1 MLKISFLIPSKNRL
15 FLLKHAV
22 NSIIRLNP
30 KIQYEVI
37 IVDNASDEDYKSY
50 IDALNLPQIKYYRQS
65 IPVPVTENWQKA
77 LSMAD
82 GDYVLML
89 GDDDALAP
97 NFFDLIPEL
106 IDQHHSDVIYLAGYH
121 YCYPNVMPD
130 NALGYMACVKSE
142 ILKGVEKPYK
152 LDITYARALAADIL
166 DFRHRFNFNAQHF
179 LLNRNFIDQFDFLGG
194 LYQSP
199 YPDFF
204 AAALLFTKAE
214 SILVVPEGS
223 VIIGIS
229 PRSFGAYYFSNRQK
243 EGYKFLDNETLS
255 PDIKD
260 FVKENYFPGDM
271 NNTNWLISAE
281 MARRALPEDFK
292 QLVNTE
298 RYRAIQIYAVIKDR
312 YWNRTLNDEDLE
324 TVKTNLK
331 FPELM
336 LFNFLLKDLDPRVSK
351 DKNILLPMFESTEQL
366 LGQYPVGFYQMIDI
380 GAHENIS
387 DAVNWL
393 RNDRSLDS
401 VIINTPRDKFMPNAN
416 NFLRKKV
423 GILLRILFQ
432 SNADRVIRV
441 LKRGPIYIIKTTFK
455 KCGLLF
461 SGFFSREQ
469 NSLIHPVI
477 KDEGPLQIMV
487 RRGNDFCLISPA
499 LFDDF
504 DFRNGDSLD
513 IVPHSEAEKL
523 LKTPEGNWHVVDS
536 QGRGIRVPSLYEL
549 TEFKGYLMPE
559 HLVRLTGAGSETF
572 DVLGKGHIANYK
584 KYMGLEPGMNFLEI
598 ACGMGRDAFQLV
610 EILGK
615 AGSYIGIDVQRE
627 SIVWLSKNIT
637 RDNPN
642 FKFYHFDAIHELHNP
657 YGLKTTMDCP
667 LPAESRSID
676 RIGLQS
682 LLTHIFED
690 EVVHYLKEIARVL
703 KPGGIAYVTFLLYS
717 EEIVSAS
724 RINDC
729 TPYGLRFE
737 YKYADGCY
745 INNLQYP
752 TGGVAYTEEA
762 MMRMI
767 NRAGLKLTRPFLKG
781 YWSGYHAQPDDDGQD
796 VALLALAD

>member
-15 FLLKHAV
+15 YLLEHAV
-22 NSIIRLNP
+22 NSIIELKS
-30 KIQYEVI
+30 KIKYEVI

-50 IDALNLPQIKYYRQS
+50 VDALDLPQIKYYRQN

-97 NFFDLIPEL
+97 NFFDLIPKL
-106 IDQHHSDVIYLAGYH
+106 IERYHSDVIYLAGYH

-130 NALGYMACVKSE
+130 NAVGYMACVKSE
-142 ILKGVEKPYK
+142 ILKDVDKPYQ
-152 LDITYARALAADIL
+152 LDLTYARSLAADIL

-179 LLNRNFIDQFDFLGG
+179 LLNRNFINQFNSSGG

-204 AAALLFTKAE
+204 AAALLFTKAK

-223 VIIGIS
+223 VIIVIS

-281 MARRALPEDFK
+281 MAKRALPEEFK
-292 QLVNTE
+292 QSVNIE
-298 RYRAIQIYAVIKDR
+298 RYRAIQIYSAIKDR
-312 YWNRTLNDEDLE
+312 YWHKILNDHDLE
-324 TVKTNLK
+324 NVKTNLSVS
-331 FPELM
+331 ELM
-336 LFNFLLKDLDPRVSK
+336 LFNFLQKDLDPRVTI
-351 DKNILLPMFESTEQL
+351 DKNILLPMFESTEQQ
-366 LGQYPVGFYQMIDI
+366 LGQYPAGFYQMLDI
-380 GAHENIS
+380 GAHKNIS

-393 RNDRSLDS
+393 KTGGSIDSIIISPQRNY
-401 VIINTPRDKFMPNAN
+401 FMSSSN
-416 NFLRKKV
+416 NFFRKKIGNLIRV
-423 GILLRILFQ
+423 LFP
-432 SNADRVIRV
+432 SNADRIIRI
-441 LKRGPIYIIKTTFK
+441 LKRGPTYIIKALFR
-455 KCGLLF
+455 KCGLFIGSLF
-461 SGFFSREQ
+461 SQEKKSPAHSVTED
-469 NSLIHPVI
+469 S
-477 KDEGPLQIMV
+477 GPLLIKV
-487 RRGNDFCLISPA
+487 SRGNDQCLMSPA

-504 DFRNGDSLD
+504 EFRNGDQLE
-513 IVPHSEAEKL
+513 IVPYSKAEKL

-536 QGRGIRVPSLYEL
+536 QGRGIRIPSQYEL
-549 TEFKGYLMPE
+549 TKFMGYLMPE

-584 KYMGLEPGMNFLEI
+584 KYMGLESGMNFLEI
-598 ACGMGRDAFQLV
+598 ACGMGRDAFQLL
-610 EILGK
+610 EILGDS
-615 AGSYIGIDVQRE
+615 GSYIGIDVQRE
-627 SIVWLSKNIT
+627 SIVWLSKNLT
-637 RDNPN
+637 RDYPN

-667 LPAESRSID
+667 LPAENRSID

-703 KPGGIAYVTFLLYS
+703 KPGGIAYVTFLLYT
-717 EEIVSAS
+717 EEVVAAS

-752 TGGVAYTEEA
+752 TGGVAYTEDA

-767 NRAGLKLTRPFLKG
+767 NQAGLRLTRPFLKG

-796 VALLALAD
+796 VALLTLVD